1 MSEVPRQAKKIR
13 AYIALSPQSLQDKTW
28 EGALVTVV
36 DKAWCA
42 AAGFPA
48 PSELHGEDREVAEDE
63 ALHAAA
69 LKSLDTQTESSQ
81 PLRVVAV
88 AEVADTDLQPCRPEM
103 AGGYILTRP
112 IQYSEVA
119 SYHVDE
125 PAASEEV
132 AKQAQLRAGQAARA
146 TRAGKSPQELE
157 LPELLWFDGSELE
170 VLREFLGLS

>member
-1 MSEVPRQAKKIR
+1 MSEASRQAKKIR
-13 AYIALSPQSLQDKTW
+13 AYIALCPQSLQDKTW
-28 EGALVTVV
+28 EGALVTVL
-36 DKAWCA
+36 DEAWCA

-69 LKSLDTQTESSQ
+69 LKSLDAQTESSQ

-88 AEVADTDLQPCRPEM
+88 AEVADTDLQPCRSEM
-103 AGGYILTRP
+103 AGAYTLTRP
-112 IQYSEVA
+112 IQYSEVV

-125 PAASEEV
+125 PAAGAEV
-132 AKQAQLRAGQAARA
+132 AKLAQLRAGQVASAEQ
-146 TRAGKSPQELE
+146 TGKSPQDLE

-170 VLREFLGLS
+170 VRREFLGLS

>member
-1 MSEVPRQAKKIR
+1 MSEVPQRANLVR

-36 DKAWCA
+36 DEAWCA

-48 PSELHGEDREVAEDE
+48 PSDLHGEDREVAEDK
-63 ALHAAA
+63 ALHVAA
-69 LKSLDTQTESSQ
+69 LKSLDAQTESSQ

-88 AEVADTDLQPCRPEM
+88 AEVADTDLQPCPPEM
-103 AGGYILTRP
+103 AGAYVLTRP

-125 PAASEEV
+125 PAAGAEV
-132 AKQAQLRAGQAARA
+132 AKQAQLRAGQ
-146 TRAGKSPQELE
+146 TGKFSQELE

>member
-1 MSEVPRQAKKIR
+1 MSEAFRQAKKIR
-13 AYIALSPQSLQDKTW
+13 AYIALCPQSLQDKTW

-48 PSELHGEDREVAEDE
+48 PSQLHGENREVAEDE

-69 LKSLDTQTESSQ
+69 LKSLDAQTESSR

-88 AEVADTDLQPCRPEM
+88 AEVADKDLQPCGPEM
-103 AGGYILTRP
+103 AGAYILTRP
-112 IQYSEVA
+112 IQYSEVV

-125 PAASEEV
+125 PAAGAEV
-132 AKQAQLRAGQAARA
+132 AKLAQLRAGHAARTA
-146 TRAGKSPQELE
+146 RAGKYSQDME

>member
-1 MSEVPRQAKKIR
+1 MSEAPRQAKKIR
-13 AYIALSPQSLQDKTW
+13 AYIALCPQSLRDKTW

-69 LKSLDTQTESSQ
+69 LKSLDAQTESSQ

-112 IQYSEVA
+112 IQYSEVV

-125 PAASEEV
+125 PAAGEEV
-132 AKQAQLRAGQAARA
+132 AKLAQLRAEQ
-146 TRAGKSPQELE
+146 TGKSPQDLE